1 MSYPVEA
8 KHQIVVEKERQF
20 LNFWLRLKP
29 PFQRFYLLQV
39 IWLSCTKFKLPMG
52 IFSTNAQTFS
62 PFGSSGFCVET
73 RSILMV
79 SSSK

>member
-39 IWLSCTKFKLPMG
+39 IWLSCTKFKL
-52 IFSTNAQTFS
+52 
-62 PFGSSGFCVET
+62 
-73 RSILMV
+73 SIGNLALLV
-79 SSSK
+79 SMWKRGLY

>member
-39 IWLSCTKFKLPMG
+39 IWLSCTEFKL
-52 IFSTNAQTFS
+52 
-62 PFGSSGFCVET
+62 
-73 RSILMV
+73 SIGNLSLLV
-79 SSSK
+79 SVWKRGLY